1 MNDVSPPTRCD
12 WAGADPLMV
21 AYHDEEW
28 GRPVHDERQ
37 LFEMLCLEGA
47 QAGLAWSTI
56 LQRREG
62 YREAYEGFDAERIAA
77 YDEPRQALLLADSR
91 IIRNRAKI
99 RAFRDNAAATLR
111 IRAEAGGLDAY
122 LWDFVGG
129 APIVNHRARSADVP
143 ATTPLAEA
151 LARDLRRRGFRFTGP
166 VIVHAYMQSV
176 GLVNDHLVGC
186 FCHPD
191 RSDSPSRPTDSSFP

>member
-1 MNDVSPPTRCD
+1 MDDLPPPTRCD

-21 AYHDEEW
+21 AYHDQEW

-56 LQRREG
+56 LRRRDG

-77 YDEPRQALLLADSR
+77 YDERRQAQSLADAR

-129 APIVNHRARSADVP
+129 EPIVNHWATSAEVP
-143 ATTPLAEA
+143 ATTPLAET
-151 LARDLRRRGFRFTGP
+151 LARDLRRRGFRFTGA
-166 VIVHAYMQSV
+166 VIVYAYMQSV

-191 RSDSPSRPTDSSFP
+191 RLDHSDRSTDSPIR